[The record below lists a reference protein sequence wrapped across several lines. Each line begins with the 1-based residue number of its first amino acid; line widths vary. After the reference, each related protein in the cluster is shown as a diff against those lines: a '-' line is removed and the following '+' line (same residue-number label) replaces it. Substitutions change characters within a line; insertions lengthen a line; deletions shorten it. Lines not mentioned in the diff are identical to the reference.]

1 MVAHKRDEPISTTVT
16 ATVWVARDG
25 ACPPLPAE
33 TTASVAIGANQ
44 CCNSAMFTTP
54 IIINRC
60 DLLSVR
66 ITTTQN
72 LENGIAVTLILN

>member
-1 MVAHKRDEPISTTVT
+1 MVAHKRDEPITTTVT

-25 ACPPLPAE
+25 ACPPVPAA
-33 TTASVAIGANQ
+33 TTASVTIGANQ

-54 IIINRC
+54 IIVNGC

-66 ITTTQN
+66 ITTSDN
-72 LENGIAVTLILN
+72 LGNGIAVTLLLN

>member
-1 MVAHKRDEPISTTVT
+1 MVAHKRDEPISTTVI

-25 ACPPLPAE
+25 ACPPVPEA
-33 TTASVAIGANQ
+33 TSASVTIGSNQ

-54 IIINRC
+54 IIVNRC

-66 ITTTQN
+66 ITTSQN
-72 LENGIAVTLILN
+72 LENGIAVTLLLN